1 MSIKSTEIDM
11 ATTLLAIAV
20 IVGYIGMHYSNDMKP
35 YPYMLT
41 GIEESIKQS
50 IKQPINHDQIKSK
63 VIFKSND
70 NNDDDIQ
77 INIEI

>member
-50 IKQPINHDQIKSK
+50 INHDQIKSK